1 MPRKPMA
8 IAGLDRHLHL
18 GTYIVLSEE
27 RRVPCGVVRP
37 SCLTSEAFLGPSRC
51 QAPCLALE
59 AVNKE

>member
-1 MPRKPMA
+1 MA
-8 IAGLDRHLHL
+8 VAGLDRHLHL
-18 GTYIVLSEE
+18 GTCIVLSE

-51 QAPCLALE
+51 QALCLALE